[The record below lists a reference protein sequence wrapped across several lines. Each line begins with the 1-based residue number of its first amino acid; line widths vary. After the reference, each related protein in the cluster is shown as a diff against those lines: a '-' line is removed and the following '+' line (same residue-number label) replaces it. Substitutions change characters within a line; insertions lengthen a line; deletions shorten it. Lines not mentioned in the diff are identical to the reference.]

1 MTPPVASRPVVPL
14 PEGKLVENIVH
25 FARALRK
32 AGVRVGT
39 SQVQAAVAAVAAAGF
54 TRRADFHAT
63 LRATLITRAEH
74 LEVFEQVFAMFWR
87 DPEFLERM
95 VRSMLPLLQTIEPE
109 AHAPKAAQKRAAEAL
124 WDGRTGQKPPPE
136 KDEIE
141 LDAHMSCTSNEVLR
155 HQDFEQMSQSETRQA
170 EALIRQM
177 RLPADPI
184 RTRRFRAAPNGRTP
198 DTKAM
203 LRRALRRGGEIDRMA
218 LKTPRTRPPNLV
230 AICDI
235 SGSMASYARM
245 LMQFLHALQWAPNSG
260 WNRVH
265 GFTFGTRLTNVSRA
279 LALKDPDLALAALGR
294 DAPDWKGGTRIGEA
308 LARFNRDWSRRVLGQ
323 GAVVLLITDGLERGD
338 TDLLAHE
345 AARLNR
351 SCRKLIWLNPLL
363 RFEGFAPEAAGIRA
377 LLPHVDSFHA
387 CHNLDSLADL
397 GTALNGESSR
407 SRFLEQMR
415 AH

>member
-1 MTPPVASRPVVPL
+1 MPAPDALQPLAPL
-14 PEGKLVENIVH
+14 PDGKLVENIVH

-39 SQVQAAVAAVAAAGF
+39 SQVQSAISAVAAAGF
-54 TRRADFHAT
+54 TRREDFRAT

-95 VRSMLPLLQTIEPE
+95 VRAMLPLLQTLEPD
-109 AHAPKAAQKRAAEAL
+109 APKPKAAQKRAAEAL
-124 WDGRTGQKPPPE
+124 WDGKSGQPPPPE

-141 LDAHMSCTSNEVLR
+141 LDAQMSVTTNEVLR
-155 HQDFEQMSQSETRQA
+155 SQDFEQMSQSETRQA
-170 EALIRQM
+170 EALIRSLT
-177 RLPADPI
+177 LPVDPLT
-184 RTRRFRAAPNGRTP
+184 TRRFRPAPNGRHP

-203 LRRALRRGGEIDRMA
+203 LKRALRRGGEIDRMS
-218 LKTPRTRPPNLV
+218 LKHPRQRPPNLV
-230 AICDI
+230 ALCDI

-245 LMQFLHALQWAPNSG
+245 LMQFLHALNWTPNSG

-338 TDLLAHE
+338 TALLERE
-345 AARLNR
+345 AARLQR
-351 SCRKLIWLNPLL
+351 SSRKLIWLNPLL
-363 RFEGFAPEAAGIRA
+363 RFDGFAPEAGGIRA
-377 LLPHVDSFHA
+377 LLPQVDSFHA
-387 CHNLDSLADL
+387 CHSLNSLADL
-397 GTALNGESSR
+397 GSALATDGLKR
-407 SRFLEQMR
+407 HFLEQM
-415 AH
+415 HTH